1 MTNHK
6 LTVLDLFIIQDTLY
20 QSLKIA
26 NYSGRGTVEGRQ
38 RILEEICDIMH
49 NMNVDINTDTPDATT
64 ITADTGI

>member
-6 LTVLDLFIIQDTLY
+6 LTALDLFIIQDTLY

-38 RILEEICDIMH
+38 HVLEKICDIMSL
-49 NMNVDINTDTPDATT
+49 MKVEVLTDTPDATT